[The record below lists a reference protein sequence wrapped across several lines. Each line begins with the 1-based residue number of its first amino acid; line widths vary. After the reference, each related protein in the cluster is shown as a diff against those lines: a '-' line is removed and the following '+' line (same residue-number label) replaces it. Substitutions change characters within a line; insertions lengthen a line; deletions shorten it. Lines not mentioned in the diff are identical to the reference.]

1 MQNLLSKF
9 GRYLRISLIHRYILE
24 RYLTVFFISLFAAVT
39 LFLVFEMLDRMSV
52 FVKEGA
58 TLWQI
63 LQYIFFK
70 IPLVIQ
76 LMLPVSAMV
85 ATLISIGRLS
95 QLSEITAMRAG
106 GLSVTY
112 LVRPLLVVG
121 VLLSGFGYLLSET
134 IVPAATK
141 KLDEVYHLDIRR
153 KVEKGTFSRSNFW
166 YREGNKFINVGHYD
180 SKNAKL
186 NDVSVYEVNPD
197 FTIGR
202 RIDAKEASF
211 GKSSLVGWTLNGAT
225 ETQLSAEDRFS
236 SSRFRQIP
244 LVTKKE
250 PQDFYNMEVNT
261 DALSSSALRRHAES
275 LAAEGVPTTKLMVD
289 LAAKKAFPLVCL
301 IVIMTAFPFAL
312 IPARS
317 GNLSVAFLA
326 GISLGFLYYVVHAFS
341 LSLGNGE
348 LIPITA
354 AAWSANILLGCLGGY
369 LLTGADY
376 R

>member
-1 MQNLLSKF
+1 LGKLLSKLL
-9 GRYLRISLIHRYILE
+9 GRFRISLIHRYILE
-24 RYLTVFFISLFAAVT
+24 RYLSVLAISLFASVT
-39 LFLVFEMLDRMSV
+39 LFIVFEMLDRMSV
-52 FVKEGA
+52 FIREGA
-58 TLWQI
+58 SLWLI
-63 LQYIFFK
+63 LQYIIFK
-70 IPLVIQ
+70 IPLIVQ

-106 GLSVTY
+106 GLSVQY
-112 LVRPLLVVG
+112 LVRPLLIVG
-121 VLLSGFGYLLSET
+121 VILSGFGYLLTET
-134 IVPAATK
+134 IVPATTK
-141 KLDEVYHLDIRR
+141 KFDEVYHLDIRR
-153 KVEKGTFSRSNFW
+153 KVEKGSFSRSNFW

-180 SKNAKL
+180 SKNSKL
-186 NDVSVYEVNPD
+186 QDVSIYEVDPD
-197 FTIGR
+197 FTIR
-202 RIDAKEASF
+202 KRVDAKEANF
-211 GKSSLVGWTLNGAT
+211 GRSSLIGWTLYNAT
-225 ETQLSAEDRFS
+225 ETELTAKNRFS

-244 LVTKKE
+244 MVTKKE

-261 DALSSSALRRHAES
+261 DALSSSALRRHAEN
-275 LAAEGVPTTKLMVD
+275 LAAEGVPVTKLMVD

-348 LIPITA
+348 LIPVTA
-354 AAWSANILLGCLGGY
+354 AAWSANILLGCVGGY
-369 LLTGADY
+369 LLAGADY